1 MMGPMGGVHKGI
13 NPTMKIWRYVA
24 IVLMVLSGLGACQ
37 TIQPLPPMTTADKF
51 IPLAMNARRLE
62 IIDNWQ
68 MPVEPPY
75 IGHRA
80 QTLPSNLLAKWASRV
95 LQPAGGSGELVFD
108 ISRASVTQIDLPLEV
123 SIKTLL
129 TDQQESKIKAEFDV
143 KIMWLQP
150 VGGSQALVQLQADH
164 SVTIPES
171 ASSNDLQNA
180 IQSALV
186 GALASLDRQARA
198 ELVQINNIIL
208 P

>member
-1 MMGPMGGVHKGI
+1 MEQICGVHKGT
-13 NPTMKIWRYVA
+13 NSTMKIWRYIA

-37 TIQPLPPMTTADKF
+37 TIQPVPPMTTADKF

-80 QTLPSNLLAKWASRV
+80 PTLPSNILAKWASQI
-95 LQPAGGSGELVFD
+95 LQPAGGSGQLVFD
-108 ISRASVTQIDLPLEV
+108 ISRASVTKIALPLEV
-123 SIKTLL
+123 GIKTLL

-150 VGGSQALVQLQADH
+150 VGGSQALVQLKADH
-164 SVTIPES
+164 GVTIPES

-180 IQSALV
+180 IQTCLLYTSPSPRDLSTSRMPSSA
-186 GALASLDRQARA
+186 
-198 ELVQINNIIL
+198 
-208 P
+208 

>member
-1 MMGPMGGVHKGI
+1 MHKGT

-37 TIQPLPPMTTADKF
+37 TTQPVSPMTTAGNF

-80 QTLPSNLLAKWASRV
+80 QTLPSNLLAKWASQV

-108 ISRASVTQIDLPLEV
+108 ISRASVTRVALPLEAG
-123 SIKTLL
+123 IRTLL
-129 TDQQESKIKAEFDV
+129 TDQQESKIKTEFDV

-171 ASSNDLQNA
+171 ANTIALQNA
-180 IQSALV
+180 MQAALM
-186 GALASLDRQARA
+186 GALTSLDQQARA
-198 ELVQINNIIL
+198 ELAKINNIIL